1 MTITKL
7 GNSSV
12 KMTFC
17 EQEASVIE
25 EAFYTYNHR
34 LSSKIIIVW
43 LIIFV
48 QNRYEIKIGNNVTI
62 ELLKNGK
69 EATLYISG
77 YTSKYYISKNITRT
91 YKCRIKKQLVCYF
104 DDTDKLKKFAK
115 FIYRQAYP
123 IKQDSL
129 YSDKNRYLM
138 IIEGNIPTEIISE
151 YCCDYRAESN
161 KSIEKSRF
169 NLIRENGVIKTIA
182 EL

>member
-7 GNSSV
+7 GKSSV

-17 EQEASVIE
+17 EQEASIIE

-43 LIIFV
+43 LIICV
-48 QNRYEIKIGNNVTI
+48 QNRYEIKIGKNVTI
-62 ELLKNGK
+62 ELLKNGQ

-77 YTSKYYISKNITRT
+77 YTPKYHISENMTNT

-104 DDTDKLKKFAK
+104 EDTDKLKKFAK
-115 FIYRQAYP
+115 FIYCQDYA

-129 YSDKNRYLM
+129 YSDKKGYLL
-138 IIEGNIPTEIISE
+138 IIDGNIPTEIICE
-151 YCCDYRAESN
+151 YCYDYQTAAN
-161 KSIEKSRF
+161 KSIDKSH
-169 NLIRENGVIKTIA
+169 NKLIRENGAIKAIA